1 VTQILAHGLEFSHAR
16 ECHLAIDDE
25 IEEEL
30 LA

>member
-1 VTQILAHGLEFSHAR
+1 VTQTLAYGLESSQAR